1 MRFLKPSPGEC
12 ADRQTILQIKI
23 RVAAQQGKPLEH
35 FVGENNEIQNYLQT
49 SWFPEAVIKRG
60 ASVATEF
67 DQLWEKLE
75 RVNQRLWD
83 LEDEVRSILALPSE
97 KQTEKV
103 WEVFRIGTAIPI
115 ENDKRARL
123 VEEINLL
130 FDVQTREKIYT
141 NVVTKLKEMV
151 NQ

>member
-1 MRFLKPSPGEC
+1 MRFLRPSPGEC
-12 ADRQTILQIKI
+12 ADRQTILQIKM

-35 FVGENNEIQNYLQT
+35 FVAENNEILAYLQKN
-49 SWFPEAVIKRG
+49 WFPESVIKRG
-60 ASVATEF
+60 PSVADEW
-67 DQLWEKLE
+67 DELWEKLE

-83 LEDEVRSILALPSE
+83 LEDEIRSILALSSE

-115 ENDKRARL
+115 ENDKRAKL